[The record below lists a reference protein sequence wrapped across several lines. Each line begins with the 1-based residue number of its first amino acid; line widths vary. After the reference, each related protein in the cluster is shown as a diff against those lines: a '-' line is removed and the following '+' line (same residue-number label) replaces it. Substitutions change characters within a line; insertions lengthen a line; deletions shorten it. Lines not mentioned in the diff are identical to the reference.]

1 MKTGPLSRG
10 QERLWFLNQL
20 DPDDP
25 SYNTAYA
32 YRLRGELDVPALEA
46 AFGAV
51 VARHDA
57 LRTRFVQVDGRPA
70 AVVEPPAPLTIE
82 QVAAGSEDEA
92 RRIVRARTNA
102 AFDLAER
109 PPFRVTL
116 VRLGPADHVLCV
128 VLHHINGDG
137 WSLNV
142 LRTEVADHYAGRAL
156 PETLPPQ
163 YGDHVPTRED
173 STDLD
178 WWVSRLSGA
187 PVLELPADRPRPARR
202 GTAGGEIRFRIPPAL
217 AATVAESAGKARC
230 TPYMLLL
237 AAYQALLSRH
247 SGQADF
253 CVGTPSAGR
262 DSTELEQVIGYL
274 STTMVLRCDLS
285 GAPSFAELLRRTRRA
300 VLDALAHRDVSFERL
315 IGVLGV
321 ERDPSR
327 TPLFQTM
334 FALHTHGDVA
344 DPVPGLAAEPFPL
357 GWHPAR
363 VDLSLDLYAEDDG
376 GVLGVA
382 IYSEELFDHETVE
395 LMTERYL
402 VLLAAAV
409 ADPTLPV
416 GRLELLTER
425 ERARLAA
432 WNATAAELPP
442 VTLADL
448 VLDRVAAAPDAVA
461 VVSEGTPCRELT
473 YRELAVRA
481 AELAARLRDRGVGR
495 DSVVAVRMSRG
506 PEMIV
511 ALLGVAMS
519 GAAYLPVDPDYPA
532 ARVEYMIEDSGA
544 ALVLTDADLADLLI
558 SEDPVG
564 AALTKGPAERPS
576 PGDTA
581 YVLYT
586 SGSTGRPKGVV
597 VPHRALT
604 NFLLAMRDLVG
615 STPSDVWLA
624 LTSLS
629 FDISALELYLPLVTG
644 GRVVVAGAET
654 ARDGAAL
661 ARLIADT
668 GVTHVQATPSGW
680 RVLLAG
686 ELPPVVAIAGGE
698 PLPLALAA
706 ELRARVRRLVNMY
719 GPTETTI
726 WSTAWEVPERP
737 ERVTIG
743 RPIANTTVHVVDAE
757 GGQVPIGVPGELL
770 IGGAGVADGYLGRPD
785 LTAERFVQHAFP
797 EHAFPEHASPSQEGE
812 RVYRTGDVVRWS
824 ADGTLEFLGRTDN
837 QVKLRGH
844 RIELGEIEA
853 VLEAHPAV
861 RQAVVAVRDD
871 LLVAFVVPGTPDDA
885 GASAADSEGGDLD
898 LRRHVAG
905 QLPGYMVPAAVV
917 TLDALP
923 LTPNGKVDRKA
934 LPRPRVARPAGVPP
948 RTDAE
953 RLVAGVFA
961 DVLGVESVGADD
973 DFFALGGHSLLATM
987 VTARLPVRIPVREL
1001 FTRPTVAA
1009 LAELLDET
1017 TGDRAVAGDGDG
1029 PRPRPAGEPAPLSHG
1044 QERLW
1049 FLHRL
1054 DPDDAS
1060 YNMWLVRRL
1069 RGPLDARA
1077 LERALAALVARH
1089 ESLRTRFPEVD
1100 GAPVAVVEPPGPV
1113 PVEAVTA
1120 ADVAHAETLV
1130 AERTNAP
1137 FDLAS
1142 RPPLR
1147 VTLIRLCSADHI
1159 LGDHVLGDHVL
1170 CVVLHHIVGDGW
1182 SLNVMLDE
1190 LARLYSG
1197 ELLDPAPLQFGDV
1210 ARWQRERNQDDLVAY
1225 WGERLAGA
1233 PPLDLPTDLPRTSPP
1248 VRKGGFH
1255 TFRLPAEDVARLV
1268 ERGREHG
1275 ATLFTTLL
1283 TAYQAV
1289 LAAQSGRSDI
1299 TIATVAS
1306 GRDRVE
1312 LENVVGYFADVL
1324 LIRTDPPTAAQ
1335 PSFGES
1341 LERTRDAVLS
1351 AFEHQGIPFERLR
1364 VPAFQT
1370 MAILH
1375 NQDTG
1380 ASPAAFSGLVAEP
1393 FAHGFEQVKFDLMLE
1408 AWQDEH
1414 ELLVVLSYDAALFDH
1429 GTIGAMAA
1437 RLEGVLRQDFAA
1449 PPRLTTAAEEAR
1461 LLELGRGPDV
1471 APEQYVT
1478 GPYVPELVASAVRAH
1493 RDSRAVGDLTY
1504 GELDA
1509 RADELAALLRARGVG
1524 PGDIVGV
1531 LLGRTPDAIAALLA
1545 VWRAGAAYLPLDPGL
1560 PGERLA
1566 FMLGDSA
1573 AALVLASADLAGGL
1587 PPGVPVACTTQA
1599 VSVSVS
1605 VLEGAPAP
1613 VPVTGDAAAY
1623 VIYTSGSTGT
1633 PKGVVVEHRNLAA
1646 RVAWMVG
1653 EYGLGPG
1660 DRVVQ
1665 FASLGFDAHAEEI
1678 YPTLAA
1684 GAHLALLPD
1693 GAVTLTDHLDG
1704 VTVLDLPTAYWHH
1717 LVDQIESI
1725 AWPPELRLVILGG
1738 EQVHEAAVTRWRG
1751 RFGDRVRLVNTY
1763 GPTEATVIATLAELD
1778 GSPGRPPIGRPIG
1791 GTRVHVLDAAGRL
1804 APPGAAGELC
1814 IGGTGVAR
1822 GYLGRPELTAERFA
1836 DLYGERVYRT
1846 GDRARWRPDGQLEFL
1861 GRLDDQVKVRGFRI
1875 EPGEIEARLLAHP
1888 EVGEAAV
1895 VAIGDTLVG
1904 YVTGS
1909 AGFTELAE
1917 FAGAALPP
1925 YMVPTAWARLDRLPL
1940 TPSGKV
1946 DRAALPAPQAHREA
1960 YVAPGTDA
1968 EELVAEVFGEVLGV
1982 EKAGVHDDFFALG
1995 GHSLLAVRIVARL
2008 RGTTGLEL
2016 PIRTL
2021 FTHPTV
2027 GGLARAV
2034 EELLIAEL
2042 DQMSDEEAE
2051 RLAKELQ

>member
-32 YRLRGELDVPALEA
+32 YRLRGELDIPALEA
-46 AFGAV
+46 AFSAV
-51 VARHDA
+51 AARHDA
-57 LRTRFVQVDGRPA
+57 LRTRFVQVGGRPA
-70 AVVEPPAPLTIE
+70 AVVEPPAPVTIE

-92 RRIVRARTNA
+92 GRIVRARTNA

-116 VRLGPADHVLCV
+116 VRLGPADHVMCV

-142 LRTEVADHYAGRAL
+142 LRAEVADHYAGRAL

-163 YGDHVPTRED
+163 YGDHVLALDD
-173 STDLD
+173 SADLD
-178 WWVSRLSGA
+178 WWVSRLAGA
-187 PVLELPADRPRPARR
+187 PALELPADRPRPATR
-202 GTAGGEIRFRIPPAL
+202 GTAGGEIRFRVPPEL
-217 AATVAESAGKARC
+217 AAKVAESARQARC

-262 DSTELEQVIGYL
+262 DSTELEQMIGYL

-285 GAPSFAELLRRTRRA
+285 GSPSFAELLRRTRRA
-300 VLDALAHRDVSFERL
+300 VLDALAHGDVSFERL

-363 VDLSLDLYAEDDG
+363 ADLSLDLYAEDAG
-376 GVLGVA
+376 GLLGVA
-382 IYSEELFDHETVE
+382 IYSRELFDHETVE

-409 ADPTLPV
+409 ADPSLPV
-416 GRLELLTER
+416 GRLELLTGR

-432 WNATAAELPP
+432 WNDTAAELPAL
-442 VTLADL
+442 TLVDL

-461 VVSEGTPCRELT
+461 VVSEGTPRRELT
-473 YRELAVRA
+473 YRELAVQA
-481 AELAARLRDRGVGR
+481 AGLAARLRDRGVGR
-495 DSVVAVRMSRG
+495 GRVVAVRLSRG
-506 PEMIV
+506 PAMIV

-519 GAAYLPVDPDYPA
+519 GAAYLPVDPDYPE

-544 ALVLTDADLADLLI
+544 ALVLTDADLAGLL
-558 SEDPVG
+558 SGLPGEDPVD
-564 AALTKGPAERPS
+564 AERPS

-615 STPSDVWLA
+615 SEPSDVWLA

-661 ARLIADT
+661 GRLIAGT

-686 ELPPVVAIAGGE
+686 DLPPVVALAGGE

-737 ERVTIG
+737 QRVTIG

-757 GGQVPIGVPGELL
+757 GAQAPIGVPGELL
-770 IGGAGVADGYLGRPD
+770 IGGAGVAAGYLGRPG
-785 LTAERFVQHAFP
+785 LTAERFVQH
-797 EHAFPEHASPSQEGE
+797 GGL
-812 RVYRTGDVVRWS
+812 RVYRTGDVVRWL
-824 ADGTLEFLGRTDN
+824 ADGTLEFIGRTDN

-871 LLVAFVVPGTPDDA
+871 LLVAFVVPGVTDGP
-885 GASAADSEGGDLD
+885 GASTAEGDVLD

-905 QLPGYMVPAAVV
+905 HLPGYMVPATVV
-917 TLDALP
+917 TLAALP

-934 LPRPRVARPAGVPP
+934 LPQPRVARSAGIPP

-961 DVLGVESVGADD
+961 EVLGEESVNADD

-1001 FTRPTVAA
+1001 FARSTVAA
-1009 LAELLDET
+1009 LAELLDRT
-1017 TGDRAVAGDGDG
+1017 AAGDDGG
-1029 PRPRPAGEPAPLSHG
+1029 PRPRPAREPAPLSHG

-1060 YNMWLVRRL
+1060 YNMWIVRRL
-1069 RGPLDARA
+1069 RGPLDAAA
-1077 LERALAALVARH
+1077 LERALAALAARH

-1100 GAPVAVVEPPGPV
+1100 GAPVAVIEPPGPV
-1113 PVEAVTA
+1113 PVEAVAA
-1120 ADVAHAETLV
+1120 ADVAHAEALV

-1147 VTLIRLCSADHI
+1147 ATLIG
-1159 LGDHVLGDHVL
+1159 LGPRDHVL
-1170 CVVLHHIVGDGW
+1170 CVVLHHILGDGW

-1197 ELLDPAPLQFGDV
+1197 ERLDPVPLQFGDV
-1210 ARWQRERNQDDLVAY
+1210 ARWQRERNQDELVAY
-1225 WGERLAGA
+1225 WGERLTGA
-1233 PPLDLPTDLPRTSPP
+1233 PPLDLPNDWPTDRPRTSPP

-1275 ATLFTTLL
+1275 ATLFMTLL

-1289 LAAQSGRSDI
+1289 LAAQTGQSDI

-1312 LENVVGYFADVL
+1312 LERTVGYLADVL
-1324 LIRTDPPTAAQ
+1324 LIRAGPPVARGQ
-1335 PSFGES
+1335 VSFGES

-1380 ASPAAFSGLVAEP
+1380 ATPAAFSGLVAEP
-1393 FAHGFEQVKFDLMLE
+1393 FAHGFDQVKFDLMLE
-1408 AWQDEH
+1408 AWQDER

-1429 GTIGAMAA
+1429 GTIEAMAA

-1461 LLELGRGPDV
+1461 LLEIGRGPDV
-1471 APEQYVT
+1471 VAE
-1478 GPYVPELVASAVRAH
+1478 PYVPELVASAVRAH
-1493 RDSRAVGDLTY
+1493 RDSCAVGDLTY

-1509 RADELAALLRARGVG
+1509 RAGELAALLQARGVG
-1524 PGDIVGV
+1524 PGDVVGV
-1531 LLGRTPDAIAALLA
+1531 LLGMTPDAIAALLA
-1545 VWRAGAAYLPLDPGL
+1545 VWRAGAAYLPLDPAH

-1566 FMLGDSA
+1566 FMLDDSG
-1573 AALVLASADLAGGL
+1573 AALVLTSSDLAGPL
-1587 PPGVPVACTTQA
+1587 PPGVPVAYTSQA
-1599 VSVSVS
+1599 VAGS
-1605 VLEGAPAP
+1605 APAP
-1613 VPVTGDAAAY
+1613 VPLTGDAAAY

-1646 RVAWMVG
+1646 RVSWMVR
-1653 EYGLGPG
+1653 EYGLGPR
-1660 DRVVQ
+1660 DVVVQ
-1665 FASLGFDAHAEEI
+1665 FASLGFDTHAEEI
-1678 YPTLAA
+1678 YPALAA
-1684 GAHLALLPD
+1684 GARLALLPD
-1693 GAVTLTDHLDG
+1693 GAMTLTDHLDG

-1738 EQVHEAAVTRWRG
+1738 EQVHEAAVTRWRE

-1763 GPTEATVIATLAELD
+1763 GPTEATIIATLAELD

-1814 IGGTGVAR
+1814 IGGAGVAR

-1836 DLYGERVYRT
+1836 DLRGERVYRT
-1846 GDRARWRPDGQLEFL
+1846 GDRVRWRPDGQLEFL

-1875 EPGEIEARLLAHP
+1875 EPAEIEARLLAHP
-1888 EVGEAAV
+1888 EVGEAAI

-1909 AGFTELAE
+1909 ADFTELAD

-1946 DRAALPAPQAHREA
+1946 DRAALPAPQAQREA

-1982 EKAGVHDDFFALG
+1982 EKAGIHDDFFALG

-2051 RLAKELQ
+2051 RLAEELK

>member
-25 SYNTAYA
+25 SYNTVYA
-32 YRLRGELDVPALEA
+32 YRLRGELDIPALEA
-46 AFGAV
+46 AFSAV
-51 VARHDA
+51 TARHGA

-70 AVVEPPAPLTIE
+70 AVVDPPAPVTIE

-92 RRIVRARTNA
+92 RRIVRARTNT

-156 PETLPPQ
+156 PERLPPQ
-163 YGDHVPTRED
+163 YGDHVLARDD
-173 STDLD
+173 SADLD
-178 WWVSRLSGA
+178 WWVSRLAGA
-187 PVLELPADRPRPARR
+187 PVLELPADRVRPARR
-202 GTAGGEIRFRIPPAL
+202 GTEGGEVRFRIPPEL
-217 AATVAESAGKARC
+217 AAKVAESARQARC
-230 TPYMLLL
+230 TPYMVLL

-262 DSTELEQVIGYL
+262 DSTELEQMIGYL

-285 GAPSFAELLRRTRRA
+285 GSPTFAELLRRTRRA
-300 VLDALAHRDVSFERL
+300 VLDALTHRDVSFERL

-344 DPVPGLAAEPFPL
+344 DPVPGLDAGPFPL

-382 IYSEELFDHETVE
+382 IYSEELFDHETAE
-395 LMTERYL
+395 LLTERYL
-402 VLLAAAV
+402 VLLASAV
-409 ADPTLPV
+409 ADPSLPV
-416 GRLELLTER
+416 GRLDLLTGR

-432 WNATAAELPP
+432 WNDTAAELPP
-442 VTLADL
+442 LTLVDL
-448 VLDRVAAAPDAVA
+448 VLDQVAAAPGAVA
-461 VVSEGTPCRELT
+461 VVSEDTPGIRRELT

-481 AELAARLRDRGVGR
+481 GGLAARLRDQGAGPG
-495 DSVVAVRMSRG
+495 SVVAVRMSRG
-506 PEMIV
+506 PAMIV

-519 GAAYLPVDPDYPA
+519 GAAYLPVDPDYPE
-532 ARVEYMIEDSGA
+532 ARVEYMIEHSGA
-544 ALVLTDADLADLLI
+544 ALIVTDADLDDLL
-558 SEDPVG
+558 SGELPTGVAPVG
-564 AALTKGPAERPS
+564 GPS
-576 PGDTA
+576 PDDTA

-604 NFLLAMRDLVG
+604 NFLLAMRVLVG
-615 STPSDVWLA
+615 SQPSDVWLA

-661 ARLIADT
+661 ARLIAGT

-686 ELPPVVAIAGGE
+686 DLPPVVALAGGE

-737 ERVTIG
+737 ERVSIG
-743 RPIANTTVHVVDAE
+743 SPIVNTTVHVVDAD
-757 GGQVPIGVPGELL
+757 GATVPIGVPGELL

-785 LTAERFVQHAFP
+785 LTAERFVRHG
-797 EHAFPEHASPSQEGE
+797 GE

-824 ADGTLEFLGRTDN
+824 ADGTLEFIGRTDN

-871 LLVAFVVPGTPDDA
+871 LLVAFVVPDVPGILDVPDGSDA
-885 GASAADSEGGDLD
+885 LD

-905 QLPGYMVPAAVV
+905 QLPGYMVPATVV
-917 TLDALP
+917 ALDALP

-934 LPRPRVARPAGVPP
+934 LPHPQVARSAGVPP

-961 DVLGVESVGADD
+961 EVLGAADVRADD

-1001 FTRPTVAA
+1001 FTRSTVAA
-1009 LAELLDET
+1009 LAELLDQT
-1017 TGDRAVAGDGDG
+1017 AAAGGTGDRAAAGDGGG
-1029 PRPRPAGEPAPLSHG
+1029 PRPRPAGEPAPLSPG

-1069 RGPLDARA
+1069 RGPLDAEA
-1077 LERALAALVARH
+1077 LERAVAALVARH
-1089 ESLRTRFPEVD
+1089 ESLRTRFPEAD

-1113 PVEAVTA
+1113 PVEALQA
-1120 ADVAHAETLV
+1120 ADVAHAEALV
-1130 AERTNAP
+1130 AKRTNAP

-1147 VTLIRLCSADHI
+1147 VTLIRLSPD
-1159 LGDHVLGDHVL
+1159 DHVL
-1170 CVVLHHIVGDGW
+1170 CVVLHHIAGDGW

-1190 LARLYSG
+1190 LGRLYSG
-1197 ELLDPAPLQFGDV
+1197 ERLDPVPLQFGDI
-1210 ARWQRERNQDDLVAY
+1210 ARWQRARNQDELVAY

-1233 PPLDLPTDLPRTSPP
+1233 PRLDLPTDRPHTSPP
-1248 VRKGGFH
+1248 ARKGGFH
-1255 TFRLPAEDVARLV
+1255 TFRLPAEDVARLAAQ
-1268 ERGREHG
+1268 GRERG
-1275 ATLFTTLL
+1275 ATLFMTLL

-1289 LAAQSGRSDI
+1289 LAAQSGQSDI

-1306 GRDRVE
+1306 GRDWVE
-1312 LENVVGYFADVL
+1312 AEKTVGYLADVL
-1324 LIRTDPPTAAQ
+1324 LIRADPSATGPAATDR
-1335 PSFGES
+1335 PSLGES

-1364 VPAFQT
+1364 VPAFET

-1380 ASPAAFSGLVAEP
+1380 TTPAAFSGLVAEP
-1393 FAHGFEQVKFDLMLE
+1393 FAHGFAQVKFDLMLE
-1408 AWQDEH
+1408 AWQDER

-1429 GTIGAMAA
+1429 GTIEAMAA

-1449 PPRLTTAAEEAR
+1449 PPRLTTAADEAR

-1471 APEQYVT
+1471 AAE
-1478 GPYVPELVASAVRAH
+1478 PYVPELVALAVRAG
-1493 RDSRAVGDLTY
+1493 RDSCAVDDLTY

-1509 RADELAALLRARGVG
+1509 RAGELAALLQTRGAG
-1524 PGDIVGV
+1524 PGDVVGV
-1531 LLGRTPDAIAALLA
+1531 RLGRTPDSIAALLA
-1545 VWRAGAAYLPLDPGL
+1545 VWRTGAAYLPLDPGL

-1573 AALVLASADLAGGL
+1573 AALVLTSGDLAGEL
-1587 PPGVPVACTTQA
+1587 PPGVPVAYTSQA
-1599 VSVSVS
+1599 VSGS
-1605 VLEGAPAP
+1605 APEP

-1646 RVAWMVG
+1646 RVAWMVR

-1660 DRVVQ
+1660 DLVVQ
-1665 FASLGFDAHAEEI
+1665 FASLGFDTHAEEI

-1684 GAHLALLPD
+1684 GARLALLPD

-1717 LVDQIESI
+1717 LVDQIDSI

-1738 EQVHEAAVTRWRG
+1738 EQVHEAAVRRWRA

-1763 GPTEATVIATLAELD
+1763 GPTEATIIATIAELD

-1791 GTRVHVLDAAGRL
+1791 GTRVHILDAAGRL
-1804 APPGAAGELC
+1804 APRGAAGELC
-1814 IGGTGVAR
+1814 VGGAGVAR
-1822 GYLGRPELTAERFA
+1822 GYLGRTELTAERFV
-1836 DLYGERVYRT
+1836 DSCGERVYRT

-1861 GRLDDQVKVRGFRI
+1861 GRLDAQVKVRGFRI

-1895 VAIGDTLVG
+1895 VAIGDTLAG

-1909 AGFTELAE
+1909 ADFTELAE

-1940 TPSGKV
+1940 TRSGKI
-1946 DRAALPAPQAHREA
+1946 DRAALPTPQAHREE

-1968 EELVAEVFGEVLGV
+1968 EELVAEVFGEILGV
-1982 EKAGVHDDFFALG
+1982 EKAGVHDDFFSLG

-2008 RGTTGLEL
+2008 RDATGLEL

-2051 RLAKELQ
+2051 RLAKELR